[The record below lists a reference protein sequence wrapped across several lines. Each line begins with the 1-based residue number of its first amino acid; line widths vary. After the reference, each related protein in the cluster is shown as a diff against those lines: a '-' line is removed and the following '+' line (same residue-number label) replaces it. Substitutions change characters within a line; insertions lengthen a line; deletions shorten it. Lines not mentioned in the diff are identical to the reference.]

1 MTRELLLSCPV
12 PTREPLLTNQ
22 TEERFSS
29 RVGMLLCVLGIAVGT
44 GNIWRFP
51 RIAAQNAGDD
61 GAGAFLVA
69 WVVFLFVWS
78 VPLIIAEYALGR
90 KGRMGVVGTFAKIA
104 GKHFAWM
111 GAFVGFVATA
121 IMFYY
126 SVVAGWCVYYLI
138 QMTIEPLPLG
148 TEAAQGVWDGFQG
161 GGFPVAFHALT
172 MGLGAIVVWSGI
184 KSIERANRILI
195 PALLLIVVIS
205 LLRTLTLDG
214 SYEGI
219 AFLFTPDWSTLA
231 KPQIWLEALTQNAWD
246 TGAGWGLILTYGAYM
261 QSRHGVVQNAIIT
274 GVGNNTVSL
283 LAAIVIF
290 GTVFAILGAE
300 MSKAEVL
307 QIMQSSGPAATG
319 LTFIWMPQ
327 LFAKVPAGNLFA
339 ILFFLGLSFAAF
351 SSLISMIELT
361 TRILVD
367 FGVARRQAILGVCV
381 VGFTLGIPSAI
392 NLEFFANQ
400 DFVWGVALMIS
411 GAFIA
416 FAVIRYGASQFRT
429 ENIDNQPDDWNA
441 GPLWDKIICYV
452 IPALAAILLG
462 WWLYQAGSVYAPDRW
477 FDPFD
482 PFSVMTCLVQ
492 WGAVLLLFFLLN
504 RWMVRRTSASK
515 SE

>member
-1 MTRELLLSCPV
+1 MI
-12 PTREPLLTNQ
+12 
-22 TEERFSS
+22 
-29 RVGMLLCVLGIAVGT
+29 LCVLGIAVGT

-51 RIAAQNAGDD
+51 RIAAQNAGED

-69 WVVFLFVWS
+69 WLVFLFVWS

-90 KGRMGVVGTFAKIA
+90 KGRMGVVGTFAKLA
-104 GKHFAWM
+104 GEKFAWM

-138 QMTIEPLPLG
+138 KMTVEPLPLSA
-148 TEAAQGVWDGFQG
+148 EAAQGVWDGFQG
-161 GGFPVAFHALT
+161 GGFPVVFHALA
-172 MGLGAIVVWSGI
+172 MGLGAVVVWKGI
-184 KSIERANRILI
+184 RSIERANLFLI

-214 SYEGI
+214 ASEGI

-231 KPQIWLEALTQNAWD
+231 KPKIWLEALTQNAWD

-261 QSRHGVVQNAIIT
+261 QSRHGVVKNAIIT

-290 GTVFAILGAE
+290 GTVFAVLGAQ
-300 MSKAEVL
+300 MSKVEILEV
-307 QIMQSSGPAATG
+307 MQTSGPAATG

-327 LFAKVPAGNLFA
+327 LFAKMPAGNIFA

-351 SSLISMIELT
+351 SSLIAMIELS

-367 FGVARRQAILGVCV
+367 FGIARRHAILGVCT

-392 NLEFFANQ
+392 NLQFFANQ

-416 FAVIRYGASQFRT
+416 FAVIRQGASRFRT
-429 ENIDNQPDDWNA
+429 ESIDHQPHDWNA
-441 GPLWDKIICYV
+441 GPLWDLLIRFV
-452 IPALAAILLG
+452 IPTLATVLLG
-462 WWLYQAGSVYAPDRW
+462 WWLYQAGSVYAPERW
-477 FDPFD
+477 FDPLN
-482 PFSVMTCLVQ
+482 PFSIMTCLTQ
-492 WGAVLLLFFLLN
+492 WGIVLFLLILLN
-504 RWMVRRTSASK
+504 KRVARRTLARNHD
-515 SE
+515 

>member
-1 MTRELLLSCPV
+1 LGL
-12 PTREPLLTNQ
+12 
-22 TEERFSS
+22 
-29 RVGMLLCVLGIAVGT
+29 LLCVLGIAVGT

-69 WVVFLFVWS
+69 WLVFLFVWS

-90 KGRMGVVGTFAKIA
+90 RGRMGVVGTFARIA
-104 GKHFAWM
+104 GERFAWM

-126 SVVAGWCVYYLI
+126 SVVAGWCIYYLLK
-138 QMTIEPLPLG
+138 MTTAPLPMSA
-148 TEAAQGVWDGFQG
+148 EAAQGIWDGFQG
-161 GGFPVAFHALT
+161 SGFPVAFHALA
-172 MGLGAIVVWSGI
+172 MGLGAIVVWNGI
-184 KSIERANRILI
+184 RSIERANVVLI
-195 PALLLIVVIS
+195 PALLLIVLIS
-205 LLRTLTLDG
+205 LGRTLTLDG
-214 SYEGI
+214 ASEGI
-219 AFLFTPDWSTLA
+219 RFLFTPDWSTLA
-231 KPQIWLEALTQNAWD
+231 QPRIWLEALTQNAWD

-261 QSRHGVVQNAIIT
+261 QSRHGVVKNAVIT

-283 LAAIVIF
+283 LAAIIIF
-290 GTVFAILGAE
+290 GTVFAVLGAE

-307 QIMQSSGPAATG
+307 DVMKTSGPAATG

-327 LFAKVPAGNLFA
+327 LFAKMPAGSLFA

-351 SSLISMIELT
+351 SSLISMIELS

-367 FGVARRQAILGVCV
+367 FGVSRRQAILGICV
-381 VGFTLGIPSAI
+381 IGFTLGIPSAI

-416 FAVIRYGASQFRT
+416 FAVIRHGATRFRK
-429 ENIDNQPDDWNA
+429 EAIDNQPHDWNA
-441 GPLWDKIICYV
+441 GPLWDAAMRFV
-452 IPALAAILLG
+452 IPLLAALLLG
-462 WWLYQAGSVYAPDRW
+462 WWLYQAARVYAPDRW

-492 WGAVLLLFFLLN
+492 WGAAMAVFILLN
-504 RWMVRRTSASK
+504 RWMSRRSLGSDRP
-515 SE
+515 SQE

>member
-1 MTRELLLSCPV
+1 MANHTD
-12 PTREPLLTNQ
+12 Q
-22 TEERFSS
+22 RFSS
-29 RVGMLLCVLGIAVGT
+29 RLGLLLCVLGIAVGT

-69 WVVFLFVWS
+69 WLVFLFVWS

-90 KGRMGVVGTFAKIA
+90 RGRMGVVGTFARIA
-104 GKHFAWM
+104 GERFAWM

-126 SVVAGWCVYYLI
+126 SVVAGWCIYYLLK
-138 QMTIEPLPLG
+138 MTTAPLPMSA
-148 TEAAQGVWDGFQG
+148 EAAQGIWDGFQG
-161 GGFPVAFHALT
+161 SGFPVAFHALA
-172 MGLGAIVVWSGI
+172 MGLGAIVVWNGI
-184 KSIERANRILI
+184 RSIERANVVLI
-195 PALLLIVVIS
+195 PALLLIVFIS
-205 LLRTLTLDG
+205 LGRTLTLDG
-214 SYEGI
+214 ASEGI
-219 AFLFTPDWSTLA
+219 RFLFTPDWSTLA
-231 KPQIWLEALTQNAWD
+231 QPSIWLEALTQNAWD

-261 QSRHGVVQNAIIT
+261 QSRHGVVKNAVIT

-283 LAAIVIF
+283 LAAIIIF
-290 GTVFAILGAE
+290 GTVFAVLGAE

-307 QIMQSSGPAATG
+307 DVMKTSGPAATG

-327 LFAKVPAGNLFA
+327 LFAKMPAGSLFA

-351 SSLISMIELT
+351 SSLISMIELS

-367 FGVARRQAILGVCV
+367 FGVSRRQAILGICV
-381 VGFTLGIPSAI
+381 IGFTLGIPSAI

-416 FAVIRYGASQFRT
+416 FAVIRHGATRFRK
-429 ENIDNQPDDWNA
+429 EAIDNQPHDWNA
-441 GPLWDKIICYV
+441 GPLWDAAMRFV
-452 IPALAAILLG
+452 IPLLAALLLG
-462 WWLYQAGSVYAPDRW
+462 WWLYQAARVYAPDRW

-492 WGAVLLLFFLLN
+492 WGAAMAVFILLN
-504 RWMVRRTSASK
+504 RWMSRRSLGSDRPAG
-515 SE
+515 E

>member
-1 MTRELLLSCPV
+1 LGL
-12 PTREPLLTNQ
+12 
-22 TEERFSS
+22 
-29 RVGMLLCVLGIAVGT
+29 LLCVLGIAVGT

-69 WVVFLFVWS
+69 WLVFLFVWS
-78 VPLIIAEYALGR
+78 VPLIIAEYVLGR

-104 GKHFAWM
+104 GEKFAWM

-138 QMTIEPLPLG
+138 KMTIEPLPLSNA
-148 TEAAQGVWDGFQG
+148 AAQGIWDGFQS
-161 GGFPVAFHALT
+161 GGFPVAFHAFA
-172 MGLGAIVVWSGI
+172 MALGAVVVWNGI
-184 KSIERANRILI
+184 RSIERANHVLI

-205 LLRTLTLDG
+205 LARTLTLDG
-214 SYEGI
+214 ASEGI
-219 AFLFTPDWSTLA
+219 RFLFTPDWSTLLR
-231 KPQIWLEALTQNAWD
+231 PRIWLEALTQNAWD

-261 QSRHGVVQNAIIT
+261 QRRHGIVKNALIT

-290 GTVFAILGAE
+290 GTVFAVLGAE

-307 QIMQSSGPAATG
+307 DIMKTSGPAATG

-327 LFAKVPAGNLFA
+327 LFAKMPAGSVFA

-351 SSLISMIELT
+351 SSLIAMIELS
-361 TRILVD
+361 TRVLVD
-367 FGVARRQAILGVCV
+367 FGIARRQAILGVCIT
-381 VGFTLGIPSAI
+381 GFTLGIPSAI

-400 DFVWGVALMIS
+400 DFVWGVALIIS

-416 FAVIRYGASQFRT
+416 FAVIRHGATRLRKES
-429 ENIDNQPDDWNA
+429 IDAEPEDWSA
-441 GPLWDKIICYV
+441 GPLWDTAIRFV
-452 IPALAAILLG
+452 IPALAVMLLG

-482 PFSVMTCLVQ
+482 PFSIMTCLVQ
-492 WGAVLLLFFLLN
+492 WGIALAVFIMLN
-504 RWMVRRTSASK
+504 RWMVRRIARTR
-515 SE
+515 ERD

>member
-1 MTRELLLSCPV
+1 MT
-12 PTREPLLTNQ
+12 NH
-22 TEERFSS
+22 TEQRFSS
-29 RVGMLLCVLGIAVGT
+29 RLGLLLCVLGIAVGT

-69 WVVFLFVWS
+69 WLVFLFVWS

-104 GKHFAWM
+104 GEKFAWM

-138 QMTIEPLPLG
+138 KMTTAPLPLSA
-148 TEAAQGVWDGFQG
+148 EAAQGIWDGFQG
-161 GGFPVAFHALT
+161 GGFPVLFHGFAML
-172 MGLGAIVVWSGI
+172 LGAVVVWNGI
-184 KSIERANRILI
+184 RSIERANLVLI

-214 SYEGI
+214 ASEGI

-231 KPQIWLEALTQNAWD
+231 RPQIWLEALTQNAWD

-261 QSRHGVVQNAIIT
+261 QRRHGIVKNAVIT

-283 LAAIVIF
+283 LSAVIIF
-290 GTVFAILGAE
+290 GTVFAILGAQ

-307 QIMQSSGPAATG
+307 EVMQTSGPAATG

-327 LFAKVPAGNLFA
+327 LFAKMPGGNLFA

-351 SSLISMIELT
+351 SSLIAMIELS
-361 TRILVD
+361 TRVLVD
-367 FGVARRQAILGVCV
+367 FGISRRQSILGVCIT
-381 VGFTLGIPSAI
+381 GFTLGIPSAI

-416 FAVIRYGASQFRT
+416 FAVIRHGAARFRSET
-429 ENIDNQPDDWNA
+429 IDQQPDDWNA
-441 GPLWDKIICYV
+441 GPLWDTAIRFAV
-452 IPALAAILLG
+452 PTLATVLLG
-462 WWLYQAGSVYAPDRW
+462 WWLYQSAFVYSPDRW

-482 PFSVMTCLVQ
+482 PFSVMTCLAQ
-492 WGAVLLLFFLLN
+492 WGVVLAVFVLLN
-504 RWMVRRTSASK
+504 RWMAQRVR
-515 SE
+515 

>member
-1 MTRELLLSCPV
+1 
-12 PTREPLLTNQ
+12 
-22 TEERFSS
+22 
-29 RVGMLLCVLGIAVGT
+29 MLLCVLGIAVGT

-51 RIAAQNAGDD
+51 RIAAQNAGED

-104 GKHFAWM
+104 GEKFAWM

-138 QMTIEPLPLG
+138 QMTVEPLPLS
-148 TEAAQGVWDGFQG
+148 TAAAQGVWDGFQSDG
-161 GGFPVAFHALT
+161 IPVVFHALA
-172 MGLGAIVVWSGI
+172 MGLGAVVVWNGI
-184 KSIERANRILI
+184 RSIERANRVLI
-195 PALLLIVVIS
+195 PALLFIVLLS
-205 LLRTLTLDG
+205 LVRTLTLDG
-214 SYEGI
+214 ASEGI
-219 AFLFTPDWSTLA
+219 AFLFTPDWPTLLQ
-231 KPQIWLEALTQNAWD
+231 PRIWLEALTQNAWD

-261 QSRHGVVQNAIIT
+261 QGRHGVVKNAIIT

-283 LAAIVIF
+283 LAAIIIF
-290 GTVFAILGAE
+290 GTVFAILGAQ
-300 MSKAEVL
+300 MSKVEVL
-307 QIMQSSGPAATG
+307 EIMKASGPAATG

-327 LFAKVPAGNLFA
+327 LFAKMPAGNIFA
-339 ILFFLGLSFAAF
+339 ILFFLGLAFAAF
-351 SSLISMIELT
+351 SSLIAMIELS

-367 FGVARRQAILGVCV
+367 FGVARRQAILGVCI

-411 GAFIA
+411 GAFVA
-416 FAVIRYGASQFRT
+416 FAVIRHGTTQFRK
-429 ENIDNQPDDWNA
+429 ECIDNQPSDWNA
-441 GPLWDKIICYV
+441 GPLWDMAIRYL
-452 IPALAAILLG
+452 IPLLAAVLLG
-462 WWLYQAGSVYAPDRW
+462 WWLYQAAAVYAPDRW

-492 WGAVLLLFFLLN
+492 WSIPLLVFILLN
-504 RWMVRRTSASK
+504 RWMARRTLGARDGT
-515 SE
+515 E

>member
-1 MTRELLLSCPV
+1 MANHTD
-12 PTREPLLTNQ
+12 Q
-22 TEERFSS
+22 RFSS
-29 RVGMLLCVLGIAVGT
+29 RLGLLLCVLGIAVGT

-69 WVVFLFVWS
+69 WLVFLFAWS

-90 KGRMGVVGTFAKIA
+90 RGRMGVVGTFAKIA
-104 GKHFAWM
+104 GEKFAWM

-126 SVVAGWCVYYLI
+126 SVVAGWCIYYLI
-138 QMTIEPLPLG
+138 KMSTVPLPLT
-148 TEAAQGVWDGFQG
+148 TEAAQSIWDGFQG
-161 GGFPVAFHALT
+161 GGFPVAFHALA
-172 MGLGAIVVWSGI
+172 MGLGAVVVWNGI
-184 KSIERANRILI
+184 RSIERANLFLI

-214 SYEGI
+214 ASEGI
-219 AFLFTPDWSTLA
+219 RFLFTPDWSTLA
-231 KPQIWLEALTQNAWD
+231 QPQIWLEALTQNAWD

-261 QSRHGVVQNAIIT
+261 KSRHGVVKNAVIT

-283 LAAIVIF
+283 LAAVVIF
-290 GTVFAILGAE
+290 GTVFAILGAG

-307 QIMQSSGPAATG
+307 EVMKSSGPAATG

-327 LFAKVPAGNLFA
+327 LFAKMPAGNVFA
-339 ILFFLGLSFAAF
+339 ILFFLGLTFAAF
-351 SSLISMIELT
+351 SSLIAMIELS
-361 TRILVD
+361 TRVLVD
-367 FGVARRQAILGVCV
+367 FGVARRQAILGICLI
-381 VGFTLGIPSAI
+381 GFTLGVPSAI

-400 DFVWGVALMIS
+400 DFVWGVGLMIS

-416 FAVIRYGASQFRT
+416 FAVIRHGARRFREDT
-429 ENIDNQPDDWNA
+429 IDNQPHDWNA
-441 GPLWDKIICYV
+441 GPLWDAAIRFV
-452 IPALAAILLG
+452 IPALAAVLLG

-482 PFSVMTCLVQ
+482 PFSIMTCLVQ
-492 WGAVLLLFFLLN
+492 WGVVLAVFLVLN
-504 RWMVRRTSASK
+504 RWMAKRALARSAESGN
-515 SE
+515 S